1 MGALLALPRLEATGG
16 GLVTGY
22 ASLFGVADMGGDVVA
37 PGAFRAS
44 LARRGAAGVRML
56 WQHDPAQPIGRWLS
70 IEEDARGLRVVGELS
85 REVARARELAAL
97 IREGALDGL
106 SIGFRA
112 ERATKDARG
121 RRRLVSVDLW
131 EISLVTFPM
140 LAGARIERKRAATA
154 VSFGL
159 ASRPAAR
166 LAWRARAAAVL
177 VSLDAAR
184 LDLARRYRPDRPRDE
199 MGKWVFDG
207 GPRRRSGAG
216 AGGAGAEADHSIV
229 VAARRFDP
237 KQVRMRVQNFVSEYC
252 KAHIRSVLPG
262 EFEDMTVAEVER
274 LAKQGDVR
282 ARTCIKLLGRPEYR
296 KKERR

>member
-1 MGALLALPRLEATGG
+1 MGALLALPRLQESG

-22 ASLFGVADMGGDVVA
+22 ASLFGVADMGGDIVA

-70 IEEDARGLRVVGELS
+70 IEEDARGLRVAGELS

-97 IREGALDGL
+97 IRDGALDGL

-140 LAGARIERKRAATA
+140 LAGARIETVKTARPEDARQSWLAAPGQPPRHRPKR
-154 VSFGL
+154 
-159 ASRPAAR
+159 
-166 LAWRARAAAVL
+166 RAR
-177 VSLDAAR
+177 S
-184 LDLARRYRPDRPRDE
+184 DLT
-199 MGKWVFDG
+199 
-207 GPRRRSGAG
+207 
-216 AGGAGAEADHSIV
+216 
-229 VAARRFDP
+229 
-237 KQVRMRVQNFVSEYC
+237 
-252 KAHIRSVLPG
+252 L
-262 EFEDMTVAEVER
+262 
-274 LAKQGDVR
+274 
-282 ARTCIKLLGRPEYR
+282 
-296 KKERR
+296 